1 MLERKEI
8 LTTKNLVLK
17 SIEDDDR
24 NDVFSVFENPLVGK
38 TYMTPVFENDEA
50 RERFFSRLKENTLK
64 TTRFCYGI
72 YCNKSFIGLLNDVDV
87 KNDEVEVGYCLHPNY
102 WNKGYATEALKVAIK
117 ELFRIGYKTVVAPN
131 PCPENKELLIIPDAS
146 HCDLYDG
153 GFTEPVGQGEPKNL
167 IPWDKLAAFFE
178 KNL

>member
-50 RERFFSRLKENTLK
+50 RERFFSRLK
-64 TTRFCYGI
+64 
-72 YCNKSFIGLLNDVDV
+72 
-87 KNDEVEVGYCLHPNY
+87 
-102 WNKGYATEALKVAIK
+102 
-117 ELFRIGYKTVVAPN
+117 
-131 PCPENKELLIIPDAS
+131 
-146 HCDLYDG
+146 
-153 GFTEPVGQGEPKNL
+153 
-167 IPWDKLAAFFE
+167 
-178 KNL
+178 